1 MMLPF
6 LKCSD
11 SEDHSLRL
19 WTVTEMDLNCCLQKK
34 RFQGPRMTSTCVRA
48 KTQNALKRLDL
59 VPTKWFL
66 ISCPLSRMG
75 NQRPLMQ
82 TLHDLMGEIL
92 KLFWHFLAFHFAN
105 MFFTFSITSIFRR
118 NVNSRRNSLVFWFFL
133 AKERSDLFLR
143 NQFPFFNG
151 LGFIF
156 MTVLNS
162 GQSPINQNE
171 IKWIDKHRIQ
181 VVHSSHRA
189 FAQ

>member
-82 TLHDLMGEIL
+82 TLHDLIGEIL
-92 KLFWHFLAFHFAN
+92 KLFWHSCFSFCKHFLYIFNNLHIPPKCQFMTQFAG
-105 MFFTFSITSIFRR
+105 F
-118 NVNSRRNSLVFWFFL
+118 LVFLGQRTLDLANRKIRSVLEKPISFFQWARIYFHDC
-133 AKERSDLFLR
+133 AK
-143 NQFPFFNG
+143 
-151 LGFIF
+151 LGTIANKSEWDQ
-156 MTVLNS
+156 MN
-162 GQSPINQNE
+162 
-171 IKWIDKHRIQ
+171 R
-181 VVHSSHRA
+181 
-189 FAQ
+189 